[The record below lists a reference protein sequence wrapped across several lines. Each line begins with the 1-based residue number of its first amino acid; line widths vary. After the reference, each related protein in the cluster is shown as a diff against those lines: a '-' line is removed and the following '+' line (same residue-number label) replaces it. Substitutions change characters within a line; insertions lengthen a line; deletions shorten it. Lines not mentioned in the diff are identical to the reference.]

1 MLTNFF
7 GKSKPI
13 NFIVLLVLVILYFGL
28 SFFEISSN
36 SSVGFDLVLKEV
48 GLLVLVLVYCF
59 MYGFILSKNKLTLD
73 NSFGL
78 LILITQFGLFPEI
91 YKDQESLVFNVLF
104 LVFLRK
110 VFSFRTSKSF
120 FEKLFDSGFWL
131 AILFILEPFSLLFGV
146 LIYLSISL
154 FQKINYQTLLIPFL
168 GFIVPLILYFTYCYW
183 FEMLGDFYALFYWY
197 SSYSVMP
204 YIADPFR
211 IPLIFI
217 GSLSV
222 LAFVFK
228 TPKVF
233 LIRGN
238 YRKYW
243 IIVSV
248 TFLLALSYIVL
259 KNNKNGS
266 ELLIVFFPVS
276 IMIANGIESIGK
288 KFIKETVLLLF
299 LVVPILLFIF

>member
-48 GLLVLVLVYCF
+48 GLLALVLVYCF